1 MQKSTEIT
9 ILCLVTAKDFTYL
22 TYTMIQGLTGRREGN
37 ERHRMEIISIRVVS
51 GHIISMELVQEFSVT
66 RHITLHN
73 IASFSYGYPVYLKA
87 ENTEGFLL

>member
-1 MQKSTEIT
+1 
-9 ILCLVTAKDFTYL
+9 
-22 TYTMIQGLTGRREGN
+22 
-37 ERHRMEIISIRVVS
+37 MEIISILVVS

-73 IASFSYGYPVYLKA
+73 IAALSYGSPVYLKA